1 MKSYLGISVFNK
13 SISPNSGEVGVIT
26 DKFFIQKDKDFAFS
40 WKHIN
45 YSSSNILDAIY
56 IIKEDGTKIKLQD
69 INLNDFSVVNIF
81 EGKEEHLC
89 YIKYK
94 SDFNGTIRLQIGRK
108 QIQADREDVK
118 VFDARHLLY
127 ERGININTWR
137 PKLESHEKTLTKLK
151 TQILELND
159 KLSFSASKED
169 FNDLEWKISNALS
182 KIDIQ
187 ANQIQNTVTV
197 DNLTSYLRQD
207 AESIMIGFNGI
218 SDSVTITR
226 KGIRVSHE
234 GKGYT
239 HMGHEEIY
247 QTDNSAGRK
256 LIALKDGGYRIY
268 KNDTDNSYVGGIIS
282 GAKMLNGGTKGFGMT
297 IANGYKSWYTS
308 IGYNPKVY
316 NPSDESITGYQ
327 SFLDVVFTQHYNE
340 DGTFMRVGTHILNG
354 GLDLHRHNVFN
365 MGIIWFDPSDYD
377 AIHKDS
383 EGMTIQ
389 CENIIKLIRNSSKG
403 ERREALRCDFPNNE
417 ITFNMNLNGQGY
429 TMYNTQWQGTYV
441 QPTALFSAFDRV
453 APASLL
459 DNIDVVNTQNGKLG
473 LAKIP
478 SPFLCLKANL
488 NNVETPTTKE
498 TFEYEQI
505 IFSLVKEVK
514 DLKEEIKQMKEGV

>member
-1 MKSYLGISVFNK
+1 MESYLGISVFNK

-56 IIKEDGTKIKLQD
+56 IIKEDNTKIKLQD

-89 YIKYK
+89 YIKHR
-94 SDFNGTIRLQIGRK
+94 SSFSGTIRLQIGRK

-137 PKLESHEKTLTKLK
+137 PKLESHEKTLSKLK

-169 FNDLEWKISNALS
+169 FNDLEQKISNALS

-207 AESIMIGFNGI
+207 AEAIMIGFNGI
-218 SDSVTITR
+218 SDSVSITR
-226 KGIRVSHE
+226 KGIRVWHE

-247 QTDNSAGRK
+247 QTDNSAGIK
-256 LIALKDGGYRIY
+256 LLSLYNGAYRCFRHDDGRYLGYFGSTYKVASDTGHHAYGMQIA
-268 KNDTDNSYVGGIIS
+268 
-282 GAKMLNGGTKGFGMT
+282 GA
-297 IANGYKSWYTS
+297 YPCWYAA
-308 IGYNPKVY
+308 IGYNDKVY
-316 NPSDESITGYQ
+316 NPDDESMTGFK
-327 SFLDVVFTQHYNE
+327 SALEVVFFRHLQ
-340 DGTFMRVGTHILNG
+340 DGYMLEPGTHIRYG
-354 GLDLHRHNVFN
+354 RLDMHNHNIFN
-365 MGIIWFDPSDYD
+365 AGIIWYDSSAYD
-377 AIHKDS
+377 ATYKHND
-383 EGMTIQ
+383 GAMTIQ
-389 CENIIKLIRNSSKG
+389 CEDVIKLIRNSSKN
-403 ERREALRCDFPNNE
+403 EQREALRCDFPSNE
-417 ITFNMNLNGQGY
+417 IKFNMDMNGQGY
-429 TMYNTQWQGTYV
+429 TMYNTIWQGTYV
-441 QPTALFSAFDRV
+441 QPTVLFSTFARV
-453 APASLL
+453 APVSLL

-478 SPFLCLKANL
+478 SPFLCLKSSLDNIETH
-488 NNVETPTTKE
+488 NVKE

-514 DLKEEIKQMKEGV
+514 ELKKEIKQMKEGV

>member
-1 MKSYLGISVFNK
+1 MESYLGISVFNK

-56 IIKEDGTKIKLQD
+56 IIKEDGTKIKLPN
-69 INLNDFSVVNIF
+69 INLNDFAVVNIF

-89 YIKYK
+89 YIKHR
-94 SDFNGTIRLQIGRK
+94 SSFSGTIRLQIGRK

-137 PKLESHEKTLTKLK
+137 PKLESHEKTLSKLK

-159 KLSFSASKED
+159 RLSFSASKED
-169 FNDLEWKISNALS
+169 FNDLEQKISNALS
-182 KIDIQ
+182 KIDIH
-187 ANQIQNTVTV
+187 ADKIENTVRV
-197 DNLTSYLRQD
+197 DNLASYLKQD
-207 AESIMIGFNGI
+207 CESIMIGFNGI
-218 SDSVTITR
+218 SDSVSITR
-226 KGIRVSHE
+226 KGVSVWHE

-247 QTDNSAGRK
+247 QTDNTAGRK

-354 GLDLHRHNVFN
+354 GLDLHNHNIYN
-365 MGIIWFDPSDYD
+365 CGIIWYDQSTYD
-377 AIHKDS
+377 ATYKHSD
-383 EGMTIQ
+383 GAMTMQ
-389 CENIIKLIRNSSKG
+389 CEDVIKLIRNSSKN
-403 ERREALRCDFPNNE
+403 EQREALRCDFPSNE
-417 ITFNMNLNGQGY
+417 IKFNMDMNGQGY
-429 TMYNTQWQGTYV
+429 TMYNTIWQGTYV
-441 QPTALFSAFDRV
+441 QPTLNTVF
-453 APASLL
+453 LKTNTINL
-459 DNIDVVNTQNGKLG
+459 IDSVEVVNTYDGKLG
-473 LAKIP
+473 LTKTP

-488 NNVETPTTKE
+488 KESKLNE
-498 TFEYEQI
+498 TFEYEQLI
-505 IFSLVKEVK
+505 YSLIKEVK
-514 DLKEEIKQMKEGV
+514 QLKEEINLLK

>member
-13 SISPNSGEVGVIT
+13 SISPGSGEVGVIT

-45 YSSSNILDAIY
+45 YSSSSILDAIY
-56 IIKEDGTKIKLQD
+56 IIKEDGTKIKLPN
-69 INLNDFSVVNIF
+69 INLNDFSVINIF

-89 YIKYK
+89 YIKYR
-94 SDFNGTIRLQIGRK
+94 SNFSGTIGIQIGRK

-118 VFDARHLLY
+118 VFDARHLLF

-137 PKLESHEKTLTKLK
+137 PKLESHEKTLSKLK
-151 TQILELND
+151 TQILQLSE

-169 FNDLEWKISNALS
+169 FNNLDQKISKALS
-182 KIDIQ
+182 KIDIH
-187 ANQIQNTVTV
+187 ADKIENTVRV

-207 AESIMIGFNGI
+207 VESFMIGFNGI

-226 KGIRVSHE
+226 KGIRVWHE

-247 QTDNSAGRK
+247 QTDNTAGRK

-354 GLDLHRHNVFN
+354 GLDLHHHNVFN

-383 EGMTIQ
+383 EGMTVQ

-403 ERREALRCDFPNNE
+403 EHREALRCDFPSNE
-417 ITFNMNLNGQGY
+417 IKFNMNLNGQGY

-441 QPTALFSAFDRV
+441 QPTALFSIFARV
-453 APASLL
+453 APTSLL

-478 SPFLCLKANL
+478 SPFLCLKSSLDNI
-488 NNVETPTTKE
+488 ETPTTKE

-514 DLKEEIKQMKEGV
+514 ELKKEIKQMKEGV